1 MALLSIQAIALA
13 SALLMQPSS
22 DERFLETVRIVSAR
36 AREGEVVLATRDG
49 ARRTLREGDAL
60 EEEGATLKDVTSTTL
75 VFTRL
80 VTGAGGE
87 SGSALIV
94 VRFDAS
100 GKTKVREYRTLG
112 DVAPPR
118 PPRS

>member
-1 MALLSIQAIALA
+1 MAPLSISAVILA
-13 SALLMQPSS
+13 SVLQVPPSS
-22 DERFLETVRIVSAR
+22 DERFLETIRVVSAR

-49 ARRTLREGDAL
+49 ARRMLREGDL
-60 EEEGATLKDVTSTTL
+60 LDEEGATLKDVTSATL
-75 VFTRL
+75 VFTRP
-80 VTGAGGE
+80 VTGAGE

-118 PPRS
+118 PPRP